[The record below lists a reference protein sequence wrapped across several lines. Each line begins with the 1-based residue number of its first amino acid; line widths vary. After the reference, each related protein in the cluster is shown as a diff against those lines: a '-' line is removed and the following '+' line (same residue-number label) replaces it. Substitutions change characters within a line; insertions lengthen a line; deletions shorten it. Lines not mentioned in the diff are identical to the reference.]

1 MSLNFKYKLSENAG
15 FVDSLEEFETK
26 ATFVSKLKA
35 DKGFGAIGKVSLQ
48 TAQVSLS
55 SVQCNFRTYEIN
67 IFHRL

>member
-26 ATFVSKLKA
+26 ATSVSKLKA

-48 TAQVSLS
+48 TAQVLV
-55 SVQCNFRTYEIN
+55 SVQFTRSSERTK
-67 IFHRL
+67 

>member
-1 MSLNFKYKLSENAG
+1 MSLRVLVSLNFKYKLSENAG

-48 TAQVSLS
+48 TAQVL
-55 SVQCNFRTYEIN
+55 SVQFSAISERTK
-67 IFHRL
+67 